1 MQVRKRILIFALT
14 YHPYV
19 GGAEVAIKEITDRM
33 GPDAYSF
40 DMITL
45 RFDRALPRVEKK
57 GNITVHRIGFAAN
70 APKISERAMP
80 LRCKLSKALFPIT
93 SFIKALSLNRT
104 LRQGLAL
111 PQGERGYDI
120 VWAMMANQ
128 AGFGAL
134 LFKIAHPRIP
144 YFLEL
149 QDGRSL
155 EHVRK
160 RRPITTFVWPLYSAI
175 YRYADVIKVISHF
188 IERLAREVGYR
199 GPLEVIPNG
208 VDVERFSANIPEER
222 LAALKSRLEIR
233 LGDIVLFTASRLVLS
248 RGVEDV
254 ILSLTHL
261 PLEVK
266 LLIAGDGEDR
276 AKLEGI
282 AREAGVES
290 RVIFAGQVDHAELP
304 AYFKV
309 SDIFVRPSLIEGMGN
324 AFVEAFAAGIP
335 VVATPVGGIPD
346 FLTDGETGV
355 FCEVHAPESVARA
368 VKRYMDDPA
377 LLAKVV
383 KNAKALAAQK
393 YDWDLIAK
401 SMRERIFQP
410 LLPDIYS

>member
-1 MQVRKRILIFALT
+1 MRRVLIFSLT

-33 GPDAYSF
+33 GADEYSF

-45 RFDRALPRVEKK
+45 RFDRRLPRQEVL
-57 GNITVHRIGFAAN
+57 GNVTVHRIGLAAN

-80 LRCKLSKALFPIT
+80 LRCKVAKALFPIT
-93 SFIKALSLNRT
+93 SFLKALSLHR
-104 LRQGLAL
+104 A
-111 PQGERGYDI
+111 RGYDI

-134 LFKIAHPRIP
+134 LFKITHPRIP

-155 EHVRK
+155 EGIK
-160 RRPITTFVWPLYSAI
+160 ARRPLVRVLYPLYRSVYTRADRI
-175 YRYADVIKVISHF
+175 KTISRYIAA
-188 IERLAREVGYR
+188 LAREVGYR

-208 VDVERFSANIPEER
+208 VDVERFSANIPEEQ

-254 ILSLTHL
+254 ILALTHL

-276 AKLEGI
+276 AKLETI

-290 RVIFAGQVDHAELP
+290 RVIFAGHVDHDELP

-309 SDIFVRPSLIEGMGN
+309 SDVFVRPSLIEGMGN

-355 FCEVHAPESVARA
+355 FCKVHDPESVARA

-401 SMRERIFQP
+401 SMRERIFKP
-410 LLPDIYS
+410 LLSNK

>member
-1 MQVRKRILIFALT
+1 MQRKQRILIFSLT

-19 GGAEVAIKEITDRM
+19 GGAEVAIKEITDRC
-33 GPDAYSF
+33 DAGEYQF

-45 RFDRALPRVEKK
+45 RFDKALPRQEKL
-57 GNITVHRIGFAAN
+57 GNVTVHRIGLAAN

-80 LRCKLSKALFPIT
+80 LRCKLSKALFPLT
-93 SFIKALSLNRT
+93 SFLKARSLHRAH
-104 LRQGLAL
+104 R
-111 PQGERGYDI
+111 YDI

-134 LFKIAHPRIP
+134 LFKLAHPRVP

-155 EHVRK
+155 EGLKK
-160 RRPITTFVWPLYSAI
+160 RRIVVRFLYPV
-175 YRYADVIKVISHF
+175 YRRVYKRADRIKTISRY
-188 IERLAREVGYR
+188 IAKLAREAGYR

-208 VDVERFSANIPEER
+208 VDTARFSARVGEDK
-222 LAALKSRLEIR
+222 LAALKSRLGITM
-233 LGDIVLFTASRLVLS
+233 GDIVLFTASRLVLS

-254 ILSLTHL
+254 IRAIPHL

-276 AKLEGI
+276 AKLERI

-290 RVIFAGQVDHAELP
+290 RVIFAGHVDHAELP
-304 AYFKV
+304 AYFNI

-324 AFVEAFAAGIP
+324 AFIEAFAAGIP

-346 FLTDGETGV
+346 FLTDGET
-355 FCEVHAPESVARA
+355 
-368 VKRYMDDPA
+368 
-377 LLAKVV
+377 
-383 KNAKALAAQK
+383 
-393 YDWDLIAK
+393 
-401 SMRERIFQP
+401 
-410 LLPDIYS
+410 